1 MAATRHPVIYGPSS
15 GTAHAKSL
23 EPLGHAT
30 TARGALAVAHRRLMA
45 PLRCER
51 RVVKLVTHPDLGEG
65 TPEVTV
71 WSVAEILK
79 ERR

>member
-1 MAATRHPVIYGPSS
+1 MARHPVIYGPGSRS
-15 GTAHAKSL
+15 AYEKSL
-23 EPLGHAT
+23 EPLGYAT
-30 TARGALAVAHRRLMA
+30 TPRGALAVANRRLMA

-65 TPEVTV
+65 EPEVTV